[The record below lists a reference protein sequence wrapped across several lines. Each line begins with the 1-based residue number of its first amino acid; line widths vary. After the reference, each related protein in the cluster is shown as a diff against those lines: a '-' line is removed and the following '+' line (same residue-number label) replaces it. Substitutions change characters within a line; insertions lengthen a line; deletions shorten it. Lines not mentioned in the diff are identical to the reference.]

1 MRLQGNVTDIAKRR
15 ANGADVWLSEGNSI
29 CHQGVN
35 GITNSYLNSLWLVN
49 RLGIMANANVTVMAR
64 QSLIGYNY
72 SLLGNWP
79 VEPIEPNPDYFTT
92 VLFKRLFGDRVLATA
107 ATATPAGPPATNIT
121 EGGDRARVR
130 ARVVLRGSLCVWV
143 CGCGCVGG
151 CVLVCVWVCWCGW
164 VGVCLPPSLVIP
176 FRAISYNN
184 VLFLTKPATGHRPPP
199 PPPKQTTIVF
209 CLLFQRSSQGRA
221 WR

>member
-1 MRLQGNVTDIAKRR
+1 MRATGSTRHLDFVMRLQGNVTDIAKRR

-130 ARVVLRGSLCVWV
+130 ARVVLHGSLCVWV
-143 CGCGCVGG
+143 CGCGWVGG
-151 CVLVCVWVCWCGW
+151 
-164 VGVCLPPSLVIP
+164 
-176 FRAISYNN
+176 
-184 VLFLTKPATGHRPPP
+184 
-199 PPPKQTTIVF
+199 
-209 CLLFQRSSQGRA
+209 LL
-221 WR
+221 